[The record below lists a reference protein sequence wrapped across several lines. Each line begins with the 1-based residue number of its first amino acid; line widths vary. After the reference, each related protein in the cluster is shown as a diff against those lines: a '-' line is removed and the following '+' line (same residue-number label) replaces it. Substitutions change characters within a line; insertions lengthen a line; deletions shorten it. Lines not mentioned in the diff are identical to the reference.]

1 MEKRYIDIEGKWGV
15 VFAYDIKEDDLDE
28 IASWLEALGATR
40 KEVRKAR
47 RVVMRWNSG
56 LTFSNDALRMSVMI
70 VSKSTSR
77 EQFMN
82 TLSHEIGHLKY
93 DICVYYDVEDGSE
106 EEMYLQGYIMQRI
119 IRAMI

>member
-1 MEKRYIDIEGKWGV
+1 
-15 VFAYDIKEDDLDE
+15 
-28 IASWLEALGATR
+28 
-40 KEVRKAR
+40 
-47 RVVMRWNSG
+47 
-56 LTFSNDALRMSVMI
+56 MI

-93 DICVYYDVEDGSE
+93 DICMYYDVEDGSE
-106 EEMYLQGYIMQRI
+106 EEMYLQGYIMQRV

>member
-28 IASWLEALGATR
+28 IASWLEALDATR

-93 DICVYYDVEDGSE
+93 DLCMYYDVEDGSE

>member
-93 DICVYYDVEDGSE
+93 DICMYYDVEDGSE
-106 EEMYLQGYIMQRI
+106 EEMYLQGYIMQRV
-119 IRAMI
+119 IRTMI

>member
-1 MEKRYIDIEGKWGV
+1 MVILLTSSQSGV
-15 VFAYDIKEDDLDE
+15 MN
-28 IASWLEALGATR
+28 
-40 KEVRKAR
+40 R
-47 RVVMRWNSG
+47 RPSGRRNSG

-106 EEMYLQGYIMQRI
+106 EEMYLQGYIMQRV
-119 IRAMI
+119 IRTMI